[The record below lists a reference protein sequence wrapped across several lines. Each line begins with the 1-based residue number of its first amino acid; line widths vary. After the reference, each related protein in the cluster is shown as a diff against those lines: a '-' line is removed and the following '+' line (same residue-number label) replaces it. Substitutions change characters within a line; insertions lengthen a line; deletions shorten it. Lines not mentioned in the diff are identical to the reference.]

1 MYNDSSVQIAV
12 SEANRDLQSE
22 ILELAEVELACIGGG
37 IGNTIL

>member
-1 MYNDSSVQIAV
+1 MYIDSSVQIAV
-12 SEANRDLQSE
+12 SDANSEVQSE